1 MKSKTAREA
10 YEIVVSEDKVEAYQA
25 YLVLYPSQSTAPTV
39 RTMLDRR
46 QVMIAWHEA
55 VTINTV
61 ASYQAFLAGYGN
73 SDFAAT
79 ADRLIERARTR
90 SFAASSSAF
99 AAATCPCS
107 QPTNPTLRQQKR
119 TNSTPTQNAPG
130 TNVAI
135 VNPTPVTVYPPPPPI
150 VIPPIVIPP
159 RITVPIPPKPHRDDD
174 KPGRPSGNDKPKPGG
189 SNTGGATT
197 GGSNTDGTSTGT
209 PPILR
214 GKLSKAKAGMNTSVA
229 TNTVRSTTMT
239 RSVSSTGIKTT
250 SMVSRQS
257 IGQTGMGRSMGGMSP
272 GMGRSMGSMSPGM
285 GRSMGGMGMSRMSFG
300 RR

>member
-25 YLVLYPSQSTAPTV
+25 YLALYPSQSTAPTV

-90 SFAASSSAF
+90 SFAAASSAF

-197 GGSNTDGTSTGT
+197 GGATTDGTSTGT

-214 GKLSKAKAGMNTSVA
+214 GKLNKAKAGMNTSVA

-239 RSVSSTGIKTT
+239 RSSTGIKAT

-272 GMGRSMGSMSPGM
+272 GMGRNMGGMSPGM